1 MSKKRGRKV
10 SYITHAGEEV
20 KELIAGKEYGVKLHK
35 SSKNYF
41 SMLPDNTSVKGTK
54 QHWLGSDLGVAVVKF
69 RALVA
74 EIKGEEETYTE
85 TQIEIAT
92 EAFSPHDLR
101 KGKVRTNIVKVPVK
115 ESEHIEWLKKELQN
129 PRELARKTGIEEF
142 IEFGRIIA
150 KDTNIPLADLPE
162 NYVNKKRGLSK
173 TEKRQAKAYFKEF
186 IETVKCKYVE
196 EITLPDILGYEEY
209 LHTKKKDNGELL
221 APSYIKNK
229 MTKVATVFRYNTGRY
244 KSPHMIQVHRW
255 LTGLDKP
262 IEDELFNPVLMSRE
276 NFEKL
281 YKTSNT
287 KYKLMLLLG
296 LNCGMYPIDI
306 TRLKKE
312 NIDFEKGT
320 IAFRRGKTGR
330 VLAVSHLWT
339 RTNKVLNQWM
349 KERKVDSD
357 YIFISYLGVPYK
369 GSNGITNAFNEE
381 IRERAEV
388 SKDVKFN
395 HLRDTFATLGQ
406 DLGYTKDQVNL
417 VLGHRTGINDRY
429 AARNASKLTK
439 EICEAVETEFF
450 KEEKP
455 KKKTTKKKASKK

>member
-1 MSKKRGRKV
+1 MAKKRGRKV
-10 SYITHAGEEV
+10 SYITYAGEEV

-35 SSKNYF
+35 STNNYY
-41 SMLPDNTSVKGTK
+41 SMLPDNTAVSGTK
-54 QHWLGSDLGVAVVKF
+54 KKWLGSDLGVAVVKF

-74 EIKGEEETYTE
+74 EIKGEQEQFTE

-101 KGKVRTNIVKVPVK
+101 KGKIKTNRVKVPVK

-162 NYVNKKRGLSK
+162 NYVNKKRKISP
-173 TEKRQAKAYFKEF
+173 TEARHAKAFFKEF
-186 IETVKCKYVE
+186 LEVIECQYVE
-196 EITLPDILGYEEY
+196 EVTLKDIHRYEDY
-209 LHTKKKDNGELL
+209 LDNATKKDGTPL
-221 APSYIKNK
+221 APKTIKNR
-229 MTKVATVFRYNTGRY
+229 MNKVATIFSYNIGRY
-244 KSPHMIQVHRW
+244 KNSDLIQVHKW
-255 LTGLDKP
+255 LEGLERP
-262 IEDELFNPVLMSRE
+262 IEDELFNPNVMSLE
-276 NFEKL
+276 NFNKL
-281 YKTSNT
+281 YEASQL

-306 TRLKKE
+306 TRLEKD

-330 VLAVSHLWT
+330 VLAVSHLWG
-339 RTNKVLNQWM
+339 RTKKVLAQWM
-349 KERKVDSD
+349 KERKVDSN

-369 GSNGITNAFNEE
+369 GSNGITNAFNEQ
-381 IRERAEV
+381 IRENAKV
-388 SKDVKFN
+388 SKKVKFN

-439 EICEAVETEFF
+439 EICEAVEKEFF

-455 KKKTTKKKASKK
+455 KATKRKKTSKK